1 VAVFT
6 IAMSALLALATRTIA
21 VAVLVVRP
29 GTTLPAE
36 AVAVSGILV
45 PEGAL
50 AFTCMTRLKL
60 AVPFSAMLV
69 PAPAVQVI
77 VPVPPTAGVVQV
89 QPAGCVML
97 WKVMFAGTVSVI
109 VAVAAVVAAGPR
121 FVITCV

>member
-1 VAVFT
+1 
-6 IAMSALLALATRTIA
+6 
-21 VAVLVVRP
+21 
-29 GTTLPAE
+29 
-36 AVAVSGILV
+36 
-45 PEGAL
+45 
-50 AFTCMTRLKL
+50 MTRLKL

-109 VAVAAVVAAGPR
+109 VAVAAVVAAGPK
-121 FVITCV
+121 FVITWV